1 MTMKRVGSWL
11 MWLGIAS
18 VAGKLVGLD
27 VFLLIWLDSWGNV
40 LGWLLR
46 FGVVGLG
53 YYWYRTAES

>member
-1 MTMKRVGSWL
+1 MKRVGSWL

-27 VFLLIWLDSWGNV
+27 VFLLIWLDSWGDL

-46 FGVVGLG
+46 FSVVGLG